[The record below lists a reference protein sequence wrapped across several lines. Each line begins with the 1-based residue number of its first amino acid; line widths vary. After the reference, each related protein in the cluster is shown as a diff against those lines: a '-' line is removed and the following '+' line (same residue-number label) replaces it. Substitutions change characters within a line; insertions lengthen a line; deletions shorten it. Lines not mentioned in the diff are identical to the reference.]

1 MAWTSPRT
9 WVAGEVPTA
18 ALLNTYLRDNQTI
31 LSGHGHTGSA
41 GDGTRALKPQTINLV
56 ATGTPSAPG
65 TGTMILY
72 GSADRVHL
80 RSSST
85 VTSMQELNHEHTLG
99 HVQDVTLA
107 GSTTGT
113 LAEMGTSHYFIRTIG
128 DNFGTTQFGTSLT
141 VGGTGSRAVVSNG
154 VLVILSR
161 SSGSG
166 SGTVESRLL
175 RAGTVVSTNAITIT
189 QTTGT
194 SSGQTIVLRDTE
206 LNVAAGAY
214 AYTLQLRR
222 VNADVQFDVIGRA
235 ILLTEVK
242 QV

>member
-85 VTSMQELNHEHTLG
+85 VTIMQEQNHEHTLG
-99 HVQDVTLA
+99 HVQDITLA
-107 GSTTGT
+107 GTSTAARREGGT
-113 LAEMGTSHYFIRTIG
+113 MNFFSLVIG
-128 DNFGTTQFGTSLT
+128 DNFGTTEWSTSMV

-154 VLVILSR
+154 VLVMISR
-161 SSGSG
+161 FSGSG

-175 RAGTVVSTNAITIT
+175 RAGTVVSTNAVTLT
-189 QTTGT
+189 QLTGT
-194 SSGQTIVLRDTE
+194 AANRTIVLRDTE
-206 LNVAAGAY
+206 LNVPSGTY
-214 AYTLQLRR
+214 AYTLQVRK
-222 VNADVQFDVIGRA
+222 VNSGVVFDVIGRA
-235 ILLTEVK
+235 ILLTEMK